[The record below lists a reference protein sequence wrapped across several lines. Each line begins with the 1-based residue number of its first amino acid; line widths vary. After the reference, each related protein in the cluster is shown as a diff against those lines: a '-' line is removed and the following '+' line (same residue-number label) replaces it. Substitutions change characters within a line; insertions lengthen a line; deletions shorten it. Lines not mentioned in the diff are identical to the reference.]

1 MSVFVRPVAVVVIV
15 PMSALVLYYASILV
29 VSVALG
35 LIMKAAGHPVEDASI
50 FLPLIG
56 IVSILIAITTA
67 GWIGWWLWTRSR

>member
-1 MSVFVRPVAVVVIV
+1 MSVRLVAIVVIV

-35 LIMKAAGHPVEDASI
+35 LIMKAAVI
-50 FLPLIG
+50 RLRTPLIG
-56 IVSILIAITTA
+56 IVSIPIAITTA